1 MPQSTGEELFHKRQE
16 YTSNIIIAE
25 FENIYND
32 LMSKKLLYDSSLYLK
47 EICDINDEANKR
59 KFYNNL
65 VSELE
70 YKGLELQNLSNK
82 LQVKVAKY
90 NLINA
95 TNAYYYA
102 ALGDITIS

>member
-1 MPQSTGEELFHKRQE
+1 MFL
-16 YTSNIIIAE
+16 
-25 FENIYND
+25 
-32 LMSKKLLYDSSLYLK
+32 LK
-47 EICDINDEANKR
+47 EICDINDEADKR
-59 KFYNNL
+59 KLENNL

-95 TNAYYYA
+95 INEYYYA
-102 ALGDITIS
+102 ALGDITI

>member
-1 MPQSTGEELFHKRQE
+1 MLQCVPLNHNTKVDKILMHNDIIPEEILYRYSRQNSIEVIDNNDTGLQVIKMP
-16 YTSNIIIAE
+16 
-25 FENIYND
+25 
-32 LMSKKLLYDSSLYLK
+32 LL
-47 EICDINDEANKR
+47 
-59 KFYNNL
+59 KFDNNL